1 MYKTQWEMHEQMFV
15 DMGDSEGR
23 GKVPED
29 SDKKNEIVQNLL
41 C

>member
-1 MYKTQWEMHEQMFV
+1 MHEQMFV